1 MVRVVQPLIV
11 ALACASIAVLAAAGG
26 CGSKSSGSNFDNPSS
41 SSSGASSGSTGGSS
55 GDDGSSPSS
64 SSGSGASSGFNLPDT
79 GSATP
84 TCAGGATGWKCKV
97 DTSCK
102 TATSLTGKVF
112 DPAGANPLYNVVV
125 FIPNDVSTLPVITP
139 GTHTCNTCDVSIGDY
154 VSATQTKS
162 DGSFTL
168 SPVPNAKQVPITVQI
183 GKWRRTTYV
192 DIDNDC
198 ASNSVGN
205 GVLHLPGKRADGDM
219 PQMAVLTGGCDD
231 LGCFMTGMGIDPTEF
246 SAPMATLNATAPHT
260 GGRLDVYEGTG
271 LGGITNGATLS
282 TGTAGNCTGANCPLW
297 ASTSSLEYYDMVLLS
312 CECGENNQ
320 TKSQTSLAAMRS
332 WLDEG
337 GKVFA
342 SHYQYTWFKNSPSAD
357 FQGVA
362 NWVTSGAAD
371 PATVT
376 EDIDT
381 TFPKGLV
388 FGQWLQGVGALASAG
403 NPPTVAPTISLTD
416 VATSVST
423 VNSTPPQNTVR
434 WIYDPPGTGD
444 GAGPDVKYMSFG
456 TPIGGTPA
464 APDAGE
470 SGPQYC
476 GKAVFTDLHTSGEL
490 LSTVTDI
497 PSGCNSNA
505 GKLSAQQKA
514 LEFLFFDLSACVTN
528 DKIIPPGVPNPPQ

>member
-1 MVRVVQPLIV
+1 VD
-11 ALACASIAVLAAAGG
+11 ASCGAA
-26 CGSKSSGSNFDNPSS
+26 
-41 SSSGASSGSTGGSS
+41 
-55 GDDGSSPSS
+55 SP
-64 SSGSGASSGFNLPDT
+64 T
-79 GSATP
+79 T
-84 TCAGGATGWKCKV
+84 
-97 DTSCK
+97 
-102 TATSLTGKVF
+102 LTGKVF

-125 FIPNDVSTLPVITP
+125 FIPNDVNTLPTITP

-154 VSATQTKS
+154 VAATQTLY

-168 SPVPNAKQVPITVQI
+168 KGVPNGKQVPVTVQV

-192 DIDNDC
+192 DINNAC
-198 ASNSVGN
+198 ATNKVTD

-231 LGCFMTGMGIDPTEF
+231 LGCFLTGMGIDPTEF
-246 SAPMATLNATAPHT
+246 AAPMATLSSTAPHT
-260 GGRLDVYEGTG
+260 AGRLDVYEGTG
-271 LGGITNGATLS
+271 LGGLGGAATLS
-282 TGTAGNCTGANCPLW
+282 NGTAGNCSGNGCPLW
-297 ASTSSLEYYDMVLLS
+297 ASKSSLEYYDMVLLS

-320 TKSQTSLAAMRS
+320 TKPNSALTAMHD
-332 WLDEG
+332 WLGEG

-342 SHYQYTWFKNSPSAD
+342 SHYQYTWFKNSTSAD

-371 PATVT
+371 PATST

-381 TFPKGLV
+381 TFPKGAT
-388 FGQWLQGVGALASAG
+388 FGQWLQGVGALMSPG
-403 NPPTVAPTISLTD
+403 NPPTTEPTISFVD
-416 VATSVST
+416 VATSVGT
-423 VNSTPPQNTVR
+423 VNSTPPQNTTR
-434 WIYDPPGTGD
+434 WIYDPSTGGGGGD
-444 GAGPDVKYMSFG
+444 SGGGGADVKYMSFG
-456 TPIGGTPA
+456 TPIGGMPA
-464 APDAGE
+464 PPDAGE

-497 PSGCNSNA
+497 PAGCNSNA

-528 DKIIPPGVPNPPQ
+528 DKIMPPPPPNPPQ